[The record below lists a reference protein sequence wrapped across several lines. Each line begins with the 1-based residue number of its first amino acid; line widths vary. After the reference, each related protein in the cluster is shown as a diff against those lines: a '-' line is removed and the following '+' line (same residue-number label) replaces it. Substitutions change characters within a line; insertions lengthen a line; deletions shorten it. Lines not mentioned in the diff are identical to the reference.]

1 MTTRRST
8 TKKKSL
14 EELIIRHGELTLE
27 IAFIE
32 AVIETSNENFVHHD
46 GLEPKSLVV
55 TSDGRRV
62 PEGVV
67 SACIEEIKSAVLAPR
82 LKELEKLKKVKV

>member
-1 MTTRRST
+1 MPPR
-8 TKKKSL
+8 KVKKSL
-14 EELIIRHGELTLE
+14 QDLIHRHADLTLE

-32 AVIETSNENFVHHD
+32 AVLETSNENFAHHD

-62 PEGVV
+62 PESVV
-67 SACIEEIKSAVLAPR
+67 AACIDEIRASLLAPR
-82 LKELEKLKKVKV
+82 IKELDKLKKVKI

>member
-1 MTTRRST
+1 MAARRPA
-8 TKKKSL
+8 KKKSL
-14 EELIIRHGELTLE
+14 EEFIHRHAELTLE

-32 AVIETSNENFVHHD
+32 AVVETSNENFAHHD

-62 PEGVV
+62 PEDVV
-67 SACIEEIKSAVLAPR
+67 SSCIEEIKRLALSPR
-82 LKELEKLKKVKV
+82 LKELDKLKKVKI

>member
-1 MTTRRST
+1 MAARRPA
-8 TKKKSL
+8 KKKSL
-14 EELIIRHGELTLE
+14 EELIRRHAELTLE

-32 AVIETSNENFVHHD
+32 AVVETSNENFAHHD

-67 SACIEEIKSAVLAPR
+67 SSCIDEIKRLALNPR

>member
-1 MTTRRST
+1 MPPRKQKT
-8 TKKKSL
+8 KSL
-14 EELIIRHGELTLE
+14 QDLIHRHGDLTLE

-32 AVIETSNENFVHHD
+32 AVLETSNENFAHHD

-62 PEGVV
+62 PESVV
-67 SACIEEIKSAVLAPR
+67 GSCIDEIRALMLAPR
-82 LKELEKLKKVKV
+82 LKELDKLKKVKI